1 MDQIPDVG
9 PSPPRPS
16 LLGAAVAYLLPAA
29 AFALL
34 GFVAV
39 NLQYVCAIRPD
50 PHLPDWFAIGLAF
63 SGPYAAVLGAFHR
76 LAPESAG
83 ERIAGG
89 IAAFILG
96 GMLTLFVAGADGGT
110 LASPE
115 RFLLAVGTMGL
126 ALAAAGAMLGAL
138 FLEVGL
144 GIARLAR
151 GRR

>member
-1 MDQIPDVG
+1 MDQIPEVE
-9 PSPPRPS
+9 PSPPRRS
-16 LLGAAVAYLLPAA
+16 LLGPALAYLLPAA

-39 NLQYVCAIRPD
+39 DLQYFCAIRPG
-50 PHLPDWFAIGLAF
+50 PYLPDWFAIGLAF

-89 IAAFILG
+89 IAAFLVG
-96 GMLTLFVAGADGGT
+96 GMLTLFVAGVDGDT
-110 LASPE
+110 LAHPE

-126 ALAAAGAMLGAL
+126 ALAAAAAMLGAL
-138 FLEVGL
+138 LLEVGL
-144 GIARLAR
+144 GIARLVRGAR
-151 GRR
+151 